1 MKKWMSAIA
10 LMVFMTAGLGA
21 CGKAEGDES
30 KTDVANIGTEPVVTT
45 ETSEMTET
53 SETAENISADIVSTS
68 GRIIYAGET
77 YTWQEITI
85 TIPEA
90 WTGKYII
97 KELENG
103 NGFSIYQKAS
113 VEKDENFGF
122 LCSISRAMEYWNY
135 GAGETLVAYTDDGT
149 LYYLQQPTDVTCY
162 LEDEAVMQEYSSMIG
177 QVAWLAGG
185 MQIAADNVHFD
196 VDQYE
201 LPVSSIMVLEEDQ
214 VMNLSDNELWIA
226 RNEIYARHGRTFKN
240 EYLQSYFNSCSW
252 YQPIEGKTD
261 VAESELSEIE
271 RTNIDLIVAA
281 EEAFEKKHPYPK
293 QYAVGTTVSEP
304 LQGDGTK
311 QKIIYETSIDGDN
324 WEHTSILTIDGKQY
338 DLDDYIT
345 MFSPVQDVFY
355 ITDIAESDMIEYDDG
370 LEIAILDDGPSDD
383 PVTHFFKYDGD
394 LHYVGVVEGYP
405 FEDYGNGIQNKD
417 QKTGING
424 FTHFNSVI
432 GTGRT
437 DLIETAYVD
446 TYYWYDRNEWS
457 IKQMD
462 IGFNKYKWHRPHE
475 LYVDIPVYFS
485 MDTESPMLTMPAQE
499 EVYFIETDMEE
510 WIFVRGKDGTQ
521 GYIQVKDGNV
531 QNVGAPAEEVF
542 SDLYFFG

>member
-1 MKKWMSAIA
+1 MKKRRSIA
-10 LMVFMTAGLGA
+10 FLLMGLLFVAG
-21 CGKAEGDES
+21 CNSEDKNVENQNSENTGDTEIIIS
-30 KTDVANIGTEPVVTT
+30 TEGTEIAEEISEQTT
-45 ETSEMTET
+45 E
-53 SETAENISADIVSTS
+53 VS
-68 GRIIYAGET
+68 GRIAYAGET
-77 YTWQEITI
+77 YTWQEITV
-85 TIPEA
+85 TIPEE
-90 WTGKYII
+90 WEGKYII

-103 NGFSIYQKAS
+103 NGFSFYQKTS
-113 VEKDENFGF
+113 VEKDENFGY
-122 LCSISRAMEYWNY
+122 LCSISRTTEYWNY
-135 GAGETLVAYTDDGT
+135 GAGETLAAYTDDGT

-162 LEDEAVMQEYSSMIG
+162 SEDDAIVQEYGSMME
-177 QVAWLAGG
+177 QVTWLAGG

-196 VDQYE
+196 IDQYE
-201 LPVSSIMVLEEDQ
+201 LPVSRIMVLEEDQ

-226 RNEIYARHGRTFKN
+226 RNEIYARHGKLFKN

-252 YQPIEGKTD
+252 YQPIEGRTD
-261 VAESELSEIE
+261 VEEGELSEIE

-281 EEAFEKKHPYPK
+281 EEAFDNKHPYPK
-293 QYAVGTTVSEP
+293 QYAVGTTVSES
-304 LQGDGTK
+304 LQGDGTE
-311 QKIIYETSIDGDN
+311 QKIIYESSIDGDN

-383 PVTHFFKYDGD
+383 PATHFFKYDGD

-417 QKTGING
+417 QKTGIDG
-424 FTHFNSVI
+424 FTHYNSVI

-446 TYYWYDRNEWS
+446 IYYWYDRIEWT
-457 IKQMD
+457 IERLD
-462 IGFNKYKWHRPHE
+462 LGLNKYKSYQPHE
-475 LYVDIPVYFS
+475 LYVDLPVYFR
-485 MDTESPMLTMPAQE
+485 MDTESPMVTIPAQK
-499 EVYFIETDMEE
+499 EVYFIETDLEE
-510 WIFVRGKDGTQ
+510 WILVRGKDGTQ